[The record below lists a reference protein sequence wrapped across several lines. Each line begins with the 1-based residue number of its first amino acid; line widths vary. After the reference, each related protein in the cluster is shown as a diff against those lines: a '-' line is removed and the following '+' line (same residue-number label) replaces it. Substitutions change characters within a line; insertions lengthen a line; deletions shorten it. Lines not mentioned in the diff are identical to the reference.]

1 LFLFF
6 LLLLFFHFIFRCTQA
21 PLGFTCSTKRFKQNN
36 GIPQSTPVPEY
47 MTSSQLGLR
56 KMAQRALMSEIQ
68 RDDMSS
74 KQAERRMLAIR
85 DDFTKFAERYG
96 ESGLR
101 VMPGGGS
108 FGSAAV
114 AIEAKHHKMTRRQL
128 KIERKE
134 IASQQINKEDGST
147 ALENIQTGTIGLSTQ

>member
-1 LFLFF
+1 MNSC
-6 LLLLFFHFIFRCTQA
+6 H
-21 PLGFTCSTKRFKQNN
+21 
-36 GIPQSTPVPEY
+36 
-47 MTSSQLGLR
+47 
-56 KMAQRALMSEIQ
+56 
-68 RDDMSS
+68 
-74 KQAERRMLAIR
+74 AERRISEIR
-85 DDFTKFAERYG
+85 DKTMAFAEFMQEG
-96 ESGLR
+96 GLR

>member
-1 LFLFF
+1 
-6 LLLLFFHFIFRCTQA
+6 
-21 PLGFTCSTKRFKQNN
+21 
-36 GIPQSTPVPEY
+36 
-47 MTSSQLGLR
+47 
-56 KMAQRALMSEIQ
+56 
-68 RDDMSS
+68 
-74 KQAERRMLAIR
+74 MLAIR

-134 IASQQINKEDGST
+134 IASQQINREDGAT
-147 ALENIQTGTIGLSTQ
+147 ALDNIQTGIIGLSTQ

>member
-1 LFLFF
+1 
-6 LLLLFFHFIFRCTQA
+6 
-21 PLGFTCSTKRFKQNN
+21 
-36 GIPQSTPVPEY
+36 
-47 MTSSQLGLR
+47 
-56 KMAQRALMSEIQ
+56 MADIK

-74 KQAERRMLAIR
+74 KQAERRMREIR
-85 DDFTKFAERYG
+85 DKTIAFAEFMQEG
-96 ESGLR
+96 GLR

-134 IASQQINKEDGST
+134 IASQQINKEDDAT
-147 ALENIQTGTIGLSTQ
+147 ALDNVQTGIIGLSNQ